1 MEFSRLERAAIEAIL
16 SKPVDGMEVVREQF
30 AAATALERDY
40 AGVGFYTKISVPSSI
55 PLIPNSQELRV
66 ALFHT
71 GVARPKSDPKGLII
85 FHLWTNGGYLSCLEG
100 VTVRDTWPDEDDIEV
115 LKPSEIRTE
124 AGKRPSEDDIKVFK
138 PCEIPRDAS
147 MRFSADDLMP
157 DCENRFAV
165 WRMNTSFRRLLATAL
180 CALLVA
186 MIAAFI
192 ATILLPD
199 LL

>member
-40 AGVGFYTKISVPSSI
+40 TGVGFYTKISVPSSI
-55 PLIPNSQELRV
+55 PPMPKTEELHD
-66 ALFHT
+66 ALFD
-71 GVARPKSDPKGLII
+71 GAIARPKSDPEGLIL
-85 FHLWTNGGYLSCLEG
+85 FHLWTDGGYLCCLEG
-100 VTVRDTWPDEDDIEV
+100 VTVRDTWPNEDDIEEV
-115 LKPSEIRTE
+115 RPCYVRTGTLPRSSE
-124 AGKRPSEDDIKVFK
+124 GP
-138 PCEIPRDAS
+138 
-147 MRFSADDLMP
+147 LMP

-165 WRMNTSFRRLLATAL
+165 WQMNTSFRRLLATAL

-186 MIAAFI
+186 MIAAYI
-192 ATILLPD
+192 ATVLLTD

>member
-16 SKPVDGMEVVREQF
+16 SKPLDGMEVVREQF

-40 AGVGFYTKISVPSSI
+40 TGVGFYTKISVPPSI
-55 PLIPNSQELRV
+55 PPIPNSQELRV

-71 GVARPKSDPKGLII
+71 GVARPKSDPKGLIL
-85 FHLWTNGGYLSCLEG
+85 FHLWTDGGYLCCLEG
-100 VTVRDTWPDEDDIEV
+100 VTVRDAWPNEDDIEDV
-115 LKPSEIRTE
+115 RPCYVRTG
-124 AGKRPSEDDIKVFK
+124 AL
-138 PCEIPRDAS
+138 PRS
-147 MRFSADDLMP
+147 SKGPLMP

-165 WRMNTSFRRLLATAL
+165 WRMNTSFRTLLATAL

-186 MIAAFI
+186 MIAAYI
-192 ATILLPD
+192 ATIFLTD